1 MKLFSFTKRQRPEPV
16 PEEFPA
22 LSDIDEKG
30 LEILKSLKGMRM
42 CDAEQALFGAHNVLL
57 HWHEMAPFACLPPSM
72 SLAPTSTTK
81 AAPGDVKPASEEG
94 RSITVVRKPD
104 GWTLIE
110 IGDTALHISPDELER
125 LKPLLTGSPL

>member
-104 GWTLIE
+104 G
-110 IGDTALHISPDELER
+110 
-125 LKPLLTGSPL
+125 